1 MLHRDWWDWH
11 AFPITFAWVI
21 CTFGMHVSLAWQLW
35 RMGNNR
41 YTTGQSR
48 RVRPVRVKAR
58 GSGGAL
64 VEGKAEG
71 SFMQPSTQQSTSL
84 DSTDLEMGQL
94 DAADSLDL
102 DLTQPLHRAL
112 LAAIWRSDTPPS
124 LAAVLAVPG
133 LSERMFLHSRKLLS
147 GRHQHLHTQM
157 ARCAALHALH
167 APCTLLTTIESNV
180 FVLLIPPVCAA
191 ENMHYLNTMRLFQLD
206 FPGLQDDSVPTL
218 THVRIDHALTLDEQ
232 TGTPVPPTQPPS
244 DSELVRL
251 ALPRF
256 IKLRE
261 AFLSPSSPHELN
273 VSGSL
278 RREWLASLASVEA
291 SIQRDGKASLL
302 ESSSLLFAMRRVSSE
317 VQLLVETNL
326 FVSFL
331 GSRPFVDAA
340 KQLRSTYPHT
350 LLHEFAPH
358 AHKLKVANE
367 YEVLTP
373 VTECTPLS
381 LPCPADRRSRLRSE
395 KGVDSPL
402 HLPSSP
408 SRLTIGGATPIADHS
423 HRNAAADTPVL
434 MHLLPSAATHSDRSH
449 SVDPSLHSAGA
460 ALAGAA
466 SPVGGDAS
474 PAASLDMQTE

>member
-1 MLHRDWWDWH
+1 
-11 AFPITFAWVI
+11 
-21 CTFGMHVSLAWQLW
+21 
-35 RMGNNR
+35 
-41 YTTGQSR
+41 
-48 RVRPVRVKAR
+48 
-58 GSGGAL
+58 
-64 VEGKAEG
+64 
-71 SFMQPSTQQSTSL
+71 
-84 DSTDLEMGQL
+84 
-94 DAADSLDL
+94 
-102 DLTQPLHRAL
+102 
-112 LAAIWRSDTPPS
+112 
-124 LAAVLAVPG
+124 
-133 LSERMFLHSRKLLS
+133 
-147 GRHQHLHTQM
+147 
-157 ARCAALHALH
+157 
-167 APCTLLTTIESNV
+167 
-180 FVLLIPPVCAA
+180 
-191 ENMHYLNTMRLFQLD
+191 MHYLNTMRLFQLD
-206 FPGLQDDSVPTL
+206 FPGLQDDSAPTL
-218 THVRIDHALTLDEQ
+218 THVRLDHALTLDEQ

-302 ESSSLLFAMRRVSSE
+302 ESSSLLLAMRRVSAE

-350 LLHEFAPH
+350 LLHEFEPH
-358 AHKLKVANE
+358 ANKVANE

-373 VTECTPLS
+373 VTTCTPLS
-381 LPCPADRRSRLRSE
+381 LPCPGRRSRLRAE

-449 SVDPSLHSAGA
+449 FVDPSLHDPVSAGA

-474 PAASLDMQTE
+474 PSASLDMQTE

>member
-1 MLHRDWWDWH
+1 
-11 AFPITFAWVI
+11 
-21 CTFGMHVSLAWQLW
+21 
-35 RMGNNR
+35 
-41 YTTGQSR
+41 
-48 RVRPVRVKAR
+48 
-58 GSGGAL
+58 
-64 VEGKAEG
+64 
-71 SFMQPSTQQSTSL
+71 
-84 DSTDLEMGQL
+84 
-94 DAADSLDL
+94 
-102 DLTQPLHRAL
+102 
-112 LAAIWRSDTPPS
+112 
-124 LAAVLAVPG
+124 
-133 LSERMFLHSRKLLS
+133 
-147 GRHQHLHTQM
+147 
-157 ARCAALHALH
+157 
-167 APCTLLTTIESNV
+167 
-180 FVLLIPPVCAA
+180 
-191 ENMHYLNTMRLFQLD
+191 MHYLNTMRLLHLD

-218 THVRIDHALTLDEQ
+218 THVRLEHALTLDEQ
-232 TGTPVPPTQPPS
+232 TGTPVPTAQLPPS

-302 ESSSLLFAMRRVSSE
+302 ESSSLLLAMRRVSTE

-358 AHKLKVANE
+358 AHKVAKE

-373 VTECTPLS
+373 VTTCTPLS
-381 LPCPADRRSRLRSE
+381 LPCPGRRSRLRAE

-408 SRLTIGGATPIADHS
+408 SRLTIGATPSADHS
-423 HRNAAADTPVL
+423 YRNAAADTPVL
-434 MHLLPSAATHSDRSH
+434 MHLLPSAATHSDRSLF
-449 SVDPSLHSAGA
+449 VDPSLHDPVSAGA

-474 PAASLDMQTE
+474 PSASPAMQTE